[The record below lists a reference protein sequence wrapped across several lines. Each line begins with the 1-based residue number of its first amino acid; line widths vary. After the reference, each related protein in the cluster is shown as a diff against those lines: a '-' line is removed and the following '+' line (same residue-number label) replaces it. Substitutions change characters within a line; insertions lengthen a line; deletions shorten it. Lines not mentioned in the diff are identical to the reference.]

1 MQVKYLYNSFKNA
14 RAKKLTNEYLFY
26 LQLKSIQFPQDEMY
40 KGSLTKEIQKHF
52 NYSSASISIQL
63 KKLVKAGFVDLY
75 KHDSNKEWKYVIKS
89 YRSVWNKLGFRF
101 DTYIQRFKFDFID
114 VKDKSELKAQI
125 FTLELQRNKQK
136 QEFKVLN
143 NLENKIQYHVSTIPT
158 TKSEKVKEKKQKA
171 LLHLNS
177 IKTSLEEANLGGC
190 AKRPME
196 NRISCKR
203 ASLLM
208 GYSSSMT
215 VVNLHK
221 KAQTINLLGVKKQTT
236 LIAENISRIEFSINP
251 QFEGCYWKFGRVF
264 RNECNIYTFDNLIK
278 PSSHQT
284 IQMSSEML

>member
-14 RAKKLTNEYLFY
+14 RVKKLTNEYLFY
-26 LQLKSIQFPQDEMY
+26 LQLQSIQFPQNEMY
-40 KGSLTKEIQKHF
+40 KGSLIKEIQKHF
-52 NYSSASISIQL
+52 DYSSASISIQL

-101 DTYIQRFKFDFID
+101 DTYIQRFKFEYVD

-136 QEFKVLN
+136 QEFKVIN

-158 TKSEKVKEKKQKA
+158 TKSEKIKEKKQKA

-208 GYSSSMT
+208 GYLSSMT

-236 LIAENISRIEFSINP
+236 LIAENISKIEFSINP

-264 RNECNIYTFDNLIK
+264 RNECNIYTFNNLIK
-278 PSSHQT
+278 PASHQT

>member
-1 MQVKYLYNSFKNA
+1 MQVKYLYNSFKKA
-14 RAKKLTNEYLFY
+14 RVKKLSNEYLFY

-40 KGSLTKEIQKHF
+40 KGSLIKEIQKYF
-52 NYSSASISIQL
+52 NYSPASISIQL
-63 KKLVKAGFVDLY
+63 RKLVKAGFVDLY
-75 KHDSNKEWKYVIKS
+75 KHDSNREWKYVIKS

-101 DTYIQRFKFDFID
+101 DTYIQRFKFDFVD

-125 FTLELQRNKQK
+125 FTLELQRNKIK
-136 QEFKVLN
+136 QEYKINN

-158 TKSEKVKEKKQKA
+158 TKSEKIKEKKQKA

-208 GYSSSMT
+208 GYASIMT
-215 VVNLHK
+215 AVNLHK
-221 KAQTINLLGVKKQTT
+221 KAQTLNLLTVKKEIT
-236 LIAENISRIEFSINP
+236 LVAESISKIEFSVNP
-251 QFEGCYWKFGRVF
+251 QFERCYWKFGRVF
-264 RNECNIYTFDNLIK
+264 RNECNIYLFNNQLITAA
-278 PSSHQT
+278 SQT
-284 IQMSSEML
+284 ASLKML